1 MSYVSILQRLPP
13 ELQLP
18 MVEVVEALR
27 KDLRQELAVRREDFV
42 ELRAAVRELAEA
54 QRQFEARAEARF
66 TRLETA
72 LAKLAEAQRR
82 TEQRVEELAEAQKRT
97 EQQVQELAEAQKR
110 TEQQV
115 QELAEAQK
123 RTEQRLDRLEQ
134 VVQELAEAQRRT
146 EQRLDRLEQVVQEL
160 AEAQKRTEQQVQ
172 ELAEAQ
178 RRTEQRLDRL
188 EQVVQELAEAQKRM
202 MEAIVSLTQR
212 MDAAEKQLGQLS
224 ERFGLDLEVDAEEVL
239 RAVVQEKGYSLLQ
252 EPMAID
258 VDGEMDVVAP
268 IETPSGERF
277 WMIIEVKGRLRR
289 KEVGKFLQR
298 LQQPQVVQQLEASG
312 VGKPYLPYVFGLRVY
327 FGVDDMAR
335 ETGIGIL
342 TFRGERIPARIW
354 E

>member
-1 MSYVSILQRLPP
+1 L
-13 ELQLP
+13 
-18 MVEVVEALR
+18 
-27 KDLRQELAVRREDFV
+27 D
-42 ELRAAVRELAEA
+42 
-54 QRQFEARAEARF
+54 
-66 TRLETA
+66 RLE
-72 LAKLAEAQRR
+72 Q
-82 TEQRVEELAEAQKRT
+82 V
-97 EQQVQELAEAQKR
+97 VQELAEAQKR
-110 TEQQV
+110 TEQRV
-115 QELAEAQK
+115 QELAEAQRRTEQRVDRLEQVVQELAEAQR

-160 AEAQKRTEQQVQ
+160 AEAQKRTEQRV
-172 ELAEAQ
+172 E
-178 RRTEQRLDRL
+178 
-188 EQVVQELAEAQKRM
+188 ELAEAQKRM

>member
-72 LAKLAEAQRR
+72 LA
-82 TEQRVEELAEAQKRT
+82 
-97 EQQVQELAEAQKR
+97 
-110 TEQQV
+110 
-115 QELAEAQK
+115 
-123 RTEQRLDRLEQ
+123 
-134 VVQELAEAQRRT
+134 
-146 EQRLDRLEQVVQEL
+146 
-160 AEAQKRTEQQVQ
+160 

-335 ETGIGIL
+335 ETGVGIL
-342 TFRGERIPARIW
+342 TFRGERIPARVW

>member
-27 KDLRQELAVRREDFV
+27 KDLRQELAVRREDFN
-42 ELRAAVRELAEA
+42 ELRAAVRELTEA

-72 LAKLAEAQRR
+72 LAELAEAQKRTEQRVQELAEAQKR

-97 EQQVQELAEAQKR
+97 EQ
-110 TEQQV
+110 
-115 QELAEAQK
+115 
-123 RTEQRLDRLEQ
+123 RLG
-134 VVQELAEAQRRT
+134 
-146 EQRLDRLEQVVQEL
+146 RLEQVVQEL
-160 AEAQKRTEQQVQ
+160 AEAQKRTEQRV
-172 ELAEAQ
+172 E
-178 RRTEQRLDRL
+178 
-188 EQVVQELAEAQKRM
+188 ELAEAQKRM

-212 MDAAEKQLGQLS
+212 MDATEKQLGQLS

-239 RAVVQEKGYSLLQ
+239 RAVAQEKGYSLLQ

-277 WMIIEVKGRLRR
+277 WVIIEVKGRLRR
-289 KEVGKFLQR
+289 KEVGRFLQR
-298 LQQPQVVQQLEASG
+298 LQHPQVIQQLEASG
-312 VGKPYLPYVFGLRVY
+312 VEKPYLPYVFGLRVY
-327 FGVDDMAR
+327 FGVDERAR
-335 ETGIGIL
+335 ETGVGIL
-342 TFRGERIPARIW
+342 TFRGERIPARAW
-354 E
+354 G

>member
-72 LAKLAEAQRR
+72 LAKLAEAQKR

-97 EQQVQELAEAQKR
+97 EQQ
-110 TEQQV
+110 
-115 QELAEAQK
+115 
-123 RTEQRLDRLEQ
+123 
-134 VVQELAEAQRRT
+134 
-146 EQRLDRLEQVVQEL
+146 
-160 AEAQKRTEQQVQ
+160 
-172 ELAEAQ
+172 
-178 RRTEQRLDRL
+178 
-188 EQVVQELAEAQKRM
+188 VQELAEAQKRM

-342 TFRGERIPARIW
+342 TFRGERIPARVW

>member
-72 LAKLAEAQRR
+72 LAELAEAQRR
-82 TEQRVEELAEAQKRT
+82 TEQRLDRL
-97 EQQVQELAEAQKR
+97 EQVVQELAEAQKR
-110 TEQQV
+110 TEQRV
-115 QELAEAQK
+115 QELAEAQR

>member
-72 LAKLAEAQRR
+72 LA
-82 TEQRVEELAEAQKRT
+82 
-97 EQQVQELAEAQKR
+97 
-110 TEQQV
+110 
-115 QELAEAQK
+115 
-123 RTEQRLDRLEQ
+123 
-134 VVQELAEAQRRT
+134 
-146 EQRLDRLEQVVQEL
+146 EL

-298 LQQPQVVQQLEASG
+298 LQQPQVVQQLEARG

-335 ETGIGIL
+335 ETGVGIL
-342 TFRGERIPARIW
+342 TFRGERIPARVW

>member
-72 LAKLAEAQRR
+72 LA
-82 TEQRVEELAEAQKRT
+82 
-97 EQQVQELAEAQKR
+97 
-110 TEQQV
+110 
-115 QELAEAQK
+115 
-123 RTEQRLDRLEQ
+123 
-134 VVQELAEAQRRT
+134 ELAEAQRRT

-160 AEAQKRTEQQVQ
+160 AEAQKRTEQRVE

-178 RRTEQRLDRL
+178 KRTEQRLDRL

-342 TFRGERIPARIW
+342 TFRGERIPARVW

>member
-72 LAKLAEAQRR
+72 LAKLAEAQKR
-82 TEQRVEELAEAQKRT
+82 TEQRV
-97 EQQVQELAEAQKR
+97 
-110 TEQQV
+110 
-115 QELAEAQK
+115 
-123 RTEQRLDRLEQ
+123 
-134 VVQELAEAQRRT
+134 
-146 EQRLDRLEQVVQEL
+146 
-160 AEAQKRTEQQVQ
+160 
-172 ELAEAQ
+172 
-178 RRTEQRLDRL
+178 DRL

-342 TFRGERIPARIW
+342 TFRGERIPARVW

>member
-27 KDLRQELAVRREDFV
+27 KDLRQELAVRREDFN
-42 ELRAAVRELAEA
+42 ELRAAVRELTEA

-72 LAKLAEAQRR
+72 LAELAEAQKRTEQRVQELAEAQKR

-97 EQQVQELAEAQKR
+97 EQQ
-110 TEQQV
+110 
-115 QELAEAQK
+115 
-123 RTEQRLDRLEQ
+123 
-134 VVQELAEAQRRT
+134 VQELAEAQRRT

-160 AEAQKRTEQQVQ
+160 AEAQKRTEQRVE

-178 RRTEQRLDRL
+178 KRTEQRLDRL

-342 TFRGERIPARIW
+342 TFRGERIPARVW

>member
-1 MSYVSILQRLPP
+1 
-13 ELQLP
+13 
-18 MVEVVEALR
+18 
-27 KDLRQELAVRREDFV
+27 
-42 ELRAAVRELAEA
+42 
-54 QRQFEARAEARF
+54 
-66 TRLETA
+66 
-72 LAKLAEAQRR
+72 
-82 TEQRVEELAEAQKRT
+82 ELAEAQKRT
-97 EQQVQELAEAQKR
+97 EQQVQELAEAQK
-110 TEQQV
+110 
-115 QELAEAQK
+115 
-123 RTEQRLDRLEQ
+123 
-134 VVQELAEAQRRT
+134 
-146 EQRLDRLEQVVQEL
+146 
-160 AEAQKRTEQQVQ
+160 
-172 ELAEAQ
+172 
-178 RRTEQRLDRL
+178 RTEQRLDRL

-252 EPMAID
+252 EPIAID

-342 TFRGERIPARIW
+342 TFRGERIPARVW

>member
-82 TEQRVEELAEAQKRT
+82 TEQRLDRL
-97 EQQVQELAEAQKR
+97 EQV
-110 TEQQV
+110 V

-123 RTEQRLDRLEQ
+123 RTEQR
-134 VVQELAEAQRRT
+134 VQELAEAQRRT

-160 AEAQKRTEQQVQ
+160 AEAQKRTEQRVE

-178 RRTEQRLDRL
+178 KRTEQRLDRL

-252 EPMAID
+252 EPIAID

-277 WMIIEVKGRLRR
+277 WMIIGVKGRLRR

-312 VGKPYLPYVFGLRVY
+312 VEKPYLPYVFGLRVY

>member
-72 LAKLAEAQRR
+72 LA
-82 TEQRVEELAEAQKRT
+82 
-97 EQQVQELAEAQKR
+97 
-110 TEQQV
+110 
-115 QELAEAQK
+115 
-123 RTEQRLDRLEQ
+123 
-134 VVQELAEAQRRT
+134 
-146 EQRLDRLEQVVQEL
+146 
-160 AEAQKRTEQQVQ
+160 

-342 TFRGERIPARIW
+342 TFRGERIPARVW

>member
-72 LAKLAEAQRR
+72 LA
-82 TEQRVEELAEAQKRT
+82 
-97 EQQVQELAEAQKR
+97 
-110 TEQQV
+110 
-115 QELAEAQK
+115 
-123 RTEQRLDRLEQ
+123 
-134 VVQELAEAQRRT
+134 ELAEAQRRT

-160 AEAQKRTEQQVQ
+160 AEAQKRTEQRVQ

-178 RRTEQRLDRL
+178 KRTEQRLDRLEQVVQELAEAQKRTEQRLDRLEQVVQELAEAQKRTEQRVEELAEAQKRTEQRLDRL

>member
-72 LAKLAEAQRR
+72 LAELAEAQRR
-82 TEQRVEELAEAQKRT
+82 TEQRV
-97 EQQVQELAEAQKR
+97 
-110 TEQQV
+110 
-115 QELAEAQK
+115 
-123 RTEQRLDRLEQ
+123 
-134 VVQELAEAQRRT
+134 
-146 EQRLDRLEQVVQEL
+146 DRLEQVVQEL

-342 TFRGERIPARIW
+342 TFRGERIPARVW

>member
-1 MSYVSILQRLPP
+1 MEQEGKMSYVSILQRLPP

-27 KDLRQELAVRREDFV
+27 KDLRQELAVRREDII
-42 ELRAAVRELAEA
+42 ELRAAIRELTET

-66 TRLETA
+66 ARLETA
-72 LAKLAEAQRR
+72 LA
-82 TEQRVEELAEAQKRT
+82 
-97 EQQVQELAEAQKR
+97 ELAEAQKR

-134 VVQELAEAQRRT
+134 VVQELAEAQKRT
-146 EQRLDRLEQVVQEL
+146 EQRVEEL
-160 AEAQKRTEQQVQ
+160 AEAQKH
-172 ELAEAQ
+172 
-178 RRTEQRLDRL
+178 
-188 EQVVQELAEAQKRM
+188 M
-202 MEAIVSLTQR
+202 MEAIASLTRR
-212 MDAAEKQLGQLS
+212 MDATEKQLGQLS

-239 RAVVQEKGYSLLQ
+239 RAVAQEKGYSLLQ

-277 WMIIEVKGRLRR
+277 WVIIEVKGRLRR
-289 KEVGKFLQR
+289 KEVERFLQR
-298 LQQPQVVQQLEASG
+298 LQQPQVIQQLEASG
-312 VGKPYLPYVFGLRVY
+312 VEKPYLPYVFGLRVY
-327 FGVDDMAR
+327 FGVDEMAR
-335 ETGIGIL
+335 ETGVGIL
-342 TFRGERIPARIW
+342 TFRGERIPARVW

>member
-1 MSYVSILQRLPP
+1 MKQEGKMSYVSILQRLPP

-82 TEQRVEELAEAQKRT
+82 TEQR
-97 EQQVQELAEAQKR
+97 
-110 TEQQV
+110 
-115 QELAEAQK
+115 
-123 RTEQRLDRLEQ
+123 
-134 VVQELAEAQRRT
+134 
-146 EQRLDRLEQVVQEL
+146 LDRLEQVVQEL
-160 AEAQKRTEQQVQ
+160 AEAQKRTEQRVE

-178 RRTEQRLDRL
+178 KRTEQRLDRL

-252 EPMAID
+252 EPIAID

-312 VGKPYLPYVFGLRVY
+312 VEKPYLPYVFGLRVY

>member
-82 TEQRVEELAEAQKRT
+82 TEQR
-97 EQQVQELAEAQKR
+97 
-110 TEQQV
+110 
-115 QELAEAQK
+115 
-123 RTEQRLDRLEQ
+123 
-134 VVQELAEAQRRT
+134 
-146 EQRLDRLEQVVQEL
+146 
-160 AEAQKRTEQQVQ
+160 
-172 ELAEAQ
+172 
-178 RRTEQRLDRL
+178 LDRL

-252 EPMAID
+252 EPIAID

-268 IETPSGERF
+268 IETLSGERF

-342 TFRGERIPARIW
+342 TFRGERIPARVW

>member
-27 KDLRQELAVRREDFV
+27 KDLRQELAVRREDII
-42 ELRAAVRELAEA
+42 ELRAAIRELTET

-72 LAKLAEAQRR
+72 LA
-82 TEQRVEELAEAQKRT
+82 
-97 EQQVQELAEAQKR
+97 ELAEAQKR

-134 VVQELAEAQRRT
+134 VVQELAEAQKRT

-160 AEAQKRTEQQVQ
+160 AEAQKRTEQRVE

-178 RRTEQRLDRL
+178 KRTEQRLDRL
-188 EQVVQELAEAQKRM
+188 EQVVQELAEAQKRTEQRVEELAEAQKHM
-202 MEAIVSLTQR
+202 MEAIASLTRR
-212 MDAAEKQLGQLS
+212 MDATEKQLGQLS

-239 RAVVQEKGYSLLQ
+239 RAVAQEKGYSLLQ

-289 KEVGKFLQR
+289 KEVGRFLQR
-298 LQQPQVVQQLEASG
+298 LQQPQVIQQLEASG
-312 VGKPYLPYVFGLRVY
+312 VEKPYLPYVFGLRVY
-327 FGVDDMAR
+327 FGVDEMAR
-335 ETGIGIL
+335 ETGVGIL
-342 TFRGERIPARIW
+342 TFRGERIPARVW

>member
-82 TEQRVEELAEAQKRT
+82 TEQR
-97 EQQVQELAEAQKR
+97 
-110 TEQQV
+110 
-115 QELAEAQK
+115 
-123 RTEQRLDRLEQ
+123 LDRLEQ
-134 VVQELAEAQRRT
+134 VVQELAEAQKRT
-146 EQRLDRLEQVVQEL
+146 EQRVEEL

-252 EPMAID
+252 EPIAID

-268 IETPSGERF
+268 IETLSGERF

-342 TFRGERIPARIW
+342 TFRGERIPARVW

>member
-82 TEQRVEELAEAQKRT
+82 TEQRLDRL
-97 EQQVQELAEAQKR
+97 EQVVQELAEAQKR
-110 TEQQV
+110 TEQRV

-178 RRTEQRLDRL
+178 KRTEQRLDRL